1 MTEQNDVTWLTSC
14 NSTDRALKFHIL
26 SMSPIHVL
34 TLKQLVLVHLKF
46 FTQTVHFK
54 MEIASKIHK
63 PKLHPELKKYL
74 DLPCSNFSK
83 FLPTKEASLLI
94 PVLTLWLIDSSSLGN
109 HLFP

>member
-34 TLKQLVLVHLKF
+34 TLKQLFLVHLKF
-46 FTQTVHFK
+46 LTQTVHFK

-63 PKLHPELKKYL
+63 TEIAPRI
-74 DLPCSNFSK
+74 
-83 FLPTKEASLLI
+83 KEILRST
-94 PVLTLWLIDSSSLGN
+94 VLQFFKISTHKGSIFADSSS
-109 HLFP
+109 HPLFD